1 MVRLELIRFLSMAFL
16 DFSSR
21 FLNWSSEKVWR
32 RVVASFVLTPLV
44 FVAFAFLGETSRN
57 GLRSLA
63 DALGDIDGNV
73 T

>member
-1 MVRLELIRFLSMAFL
+1 M
-16 DFSSR
+16 
-21 FLNWSSEKVWR
+21 
-32 RVVASFVLTPLV
+32 ASFVLTPLV

-73 T
+73 A